1 MEGVGALLEPAE
13 LRVLP
18 RAGSLL
24 TLTNAVRFLTDHL
37 AGDVYFRTHRE
48 GHNLERAR
56 AQLRLAECMQ
66 EHEAETVA
74 AFAIASLVSCF
85 LTFSYVARVKDQK
98 YATVATS
105 LQLLYLVVFSWSFF
119 YQTDTG
125 LGITGLIVTIV
136 SVLTLFTLMY
146 LTAKLDWQNLRL
158 LQ

>member
-1 MEGVGALLEPAE
+1 MHYALLSASF
-13 LRVLP
+13 L
-18 RAGSLL
+18 SFHL
-24 TLTNAVRFLTDHL
+24 TFSYSADHL
-37 AGDVYFRTHRE
+37 PMY
-48 GHNLERAR
+48 
-56 AQLRLAECMQ
+56 
-66 EHEAETVA
+66 A

-125 LGITGLIVTIV
+125 LGVTGLIVTIV